1 MPSYSPAE
9 KSHIADAAARGVPWD
24 EIGASLSPPRS
35 SEAVQ
40 LAARRMR
47 KRGEWPTNESAV
59 RLRPEGP
66 GRPCNRVRTVP
77 VSVRLA
83 PEVDM
88 ALRTVAKSA
97 GVRVGKVV
105 DEAVKRAVK
114 RLQGKRVSG
123 PPLGLARGGTVS
135 ISAGNKSETVSV
147 CVDAAAFEALQKSA
161 AAKDIAPMTAV
172 HDAVVRLLQDLN
184 FKVSAG

>member
-1 MPSYSPAE
+1 M
-9 KSHIADAAARGVPWD
+9 
-24 EIGASLSPPRS
+24 
-35 SEAVQ
+35 
-40 LAARRMR
+40 
-47 KRGEWPTNESAV
+47 
-59 RLRPEGP
+59 
-66 GRPCNRVRTVP
+66 P

-88 ALRTVAKSA
+88 ALRLVAESA

-105 DEAVKRAVK
+105 DLAVQRAVE
-114 RLQGKRVSG
+114 RLTVGRVKG
-123 PPLGLARGGTVS
+123 PPFGLDPGEVVV

-147 CVDAAAFEALQKSA
+147 CVDEAAFEALREHA
-161 AAKDIAPMTAV
+161 AEKDIAPMTAV